1 MPDTVQVAV
10 ALAVT
15 HLAKSAREMQRRTC
29 SIPGHHLRLQG
40 PIAFAFGLGD
50 QTYEQGVAETMPLC
64 TRSNVDADLSDAG
77 RASCI
82 WNRR

>member
-1 MPDTVQVAV
+1 MPDTVQVPV
-10 ALAVT
+10 TLAVT
-15 HLAKSAREMQRRTC
+15 HLAKSAGEMQRRTC
-29 SIPGHHLRLQG
+29 GIRGHHLRLQC

-50 QTYEQGVAETMPLC
+50 QTREQCAAQAMPLC

-77 RASCI
+77 RASGI